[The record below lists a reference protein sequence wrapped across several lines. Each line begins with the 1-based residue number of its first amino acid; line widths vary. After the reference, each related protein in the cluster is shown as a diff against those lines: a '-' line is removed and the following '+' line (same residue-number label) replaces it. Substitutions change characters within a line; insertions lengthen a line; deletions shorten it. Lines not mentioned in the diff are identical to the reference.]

1 METEPNKLKDVRKA
15 GFFSLIPGLGQFY
28 NKQPFKGVLFLAI
41 FILFAIQMIVAGI
54 PAINDFITL
63 GSVPRVDHSLF
74 LMIKGSLQII
84 LIAIFLAF
92 YLLNIYDARRV
103 AAIWNLKGTANTST
117 KAILKNAWDA
127 GFPYLLTIPAYVA
140 MTFVIIF
147 PVLVTLFTAFTNY
160 DFYHIPPFRLIDWV
174 GIKNFL
180 NIFSLSSYR
189 ATFTSVLSWTII
201 WTLCA
206 TTGQIVLGIL
216 TACVVNQPFIKGKKL
231 FRIIFLLP
239 WAVPAFITI
248 MSFSNIFNDSI
259 GAINAQVIPL
269 LNHLLFTDIPAISW
283 KTDPFWTKVAL
294 IMIQTW
300 LGFPY
305 IYVMVTGVLQS
316 IPGDLYEAAIIDGAN
331 FWQKFRRITLPMILF
346 ATAPVLITQYTF
358 NFNNFSIIYLFNNG
372 GPGSVGAG
380 AGSSDILISWI
391 YKLTTGTSPQY
402 AMAAAITLM
411 ISFIVIAFSMIAFKK
426 TNAFGNE
433 EMM

>member
-1 METEPNKLKDVRKA
+1 METELNKLKDVRKA
-15 GFFSLIPGLGQFY
+15 GLFSLIPGLGQFY

-41 FILFAIQMIVAGI
+41 FILFVIQMVIAGI

-74 LMIKGSLQII
+74 LLIKGSLQII

-103 AAIWNLKGTANTST
+103 AAIWNLKGTANTSANT
-117 KAILKNAWDA
+117 ILKNAWDA

-269 LNHLLFTDIPAISW
+269 LNHLPFTDIPAISW

-358 NFNNFSIIYLFNNG
+358 NFNNFTIIYLFNNG

-411 ISFIVIAFSMIAFKK
+411 ISFIVIAVSMIAFKK